1 MRCTIETRDFGTM
14 VFTLYPEYAPLTV
27 ANFVKTARSGF
38 YDGLCWCRIVK
49 DYVIQGGSPDN
60 DIMTDSDWHIKGEF
74 TENGVNNPL
83 KHTRGVISMARSMNP
98 NSAGSQFFIMH
109 KDAPHLDGQYAAFGK
124 VVAGMDVVDKI
135 ASVPTDWNDKPK
147 TPVKMKTVELI
158 EG

>member
-83 KHTRGVISMARSMNP
+83 KHTYGVLSMARSMMP
-98 NSAGSQFFIMH
+98 DSAGSQFFIMTS
-109 KDAPHLDGQYAAFGK
+109 DSPHLDGQYAVLCCSQGCCQ
-124 VVAGMDVVDKI
+124 AGR
-135 ASVPTDWNDKPK
+135 PLRRLWRNG
-147 TPVKMKTVELI
+147 ERF
-158 EG
+158 